1 MLYRATMIPLFY
13 KLTKDAGD
21 VAGQD
26 LSSYS
31 SLGVTCSATAINL
44 FCIVVLNKLYSYV
57 ARWLTDMECP
67 RTFTDYED
75 SFTFK
80 VFLFQFINYYSSLF
94 YLAFFKGKFYKNP
107 LYNDKFEG

>member
-13 KLTKDAGD
+13 KLTKDAGP

-44 FCIVVLNKLYSYV
+44 FCIVVLNKVVSKFKRSYSID
-57 ARWLTDMECP
+57 T
-67 RTFTDYED
+67 
-75 SFTFK
+75 
-80 VFLFQFINYYSSLF
+80 
-94 YLAFFKGKFYKNP
+94 
-107 LYNDKFEG
+107 